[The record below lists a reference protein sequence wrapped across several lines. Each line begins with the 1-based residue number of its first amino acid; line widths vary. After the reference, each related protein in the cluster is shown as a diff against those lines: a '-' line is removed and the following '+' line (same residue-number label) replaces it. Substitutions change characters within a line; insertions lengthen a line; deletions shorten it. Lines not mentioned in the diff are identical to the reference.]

1 MMSLSNIMRE
11 GRNSITEMYNEL
23 KIWINNPA
31 SITDIADTAVDVNN
45 DNNIDV
51 NAHIDDNDNKS
62 NVIISSSDVD
72 TNINA
77 GANST
82 SNLDVHND
90 KNNNISESMIQQRL
104 RLLIKVINSILLN
117 SNNSLLLSCQWLDD
131 AVRKFTKEHAECS
144 SRYAYVILCG
154 LSSSILDYYN
164 DTKQIIDKG
173 TGIDESRD
181 ILESNLYQLLKY
193 SVSKKKQSLR

>member
-31 SITDIADTAVDVNN
+31 SITDIADTAIDVNN
-45 DNNIDV
+45 DNVDV

-72 TNINA
+72 TNNNA

-82 SNLDVHND
+82 SNLDVDND
-90 KNNNISESMIQQRL
+90 NNNNISESMIQQRL
-104 RLLIKVINSILLN
+104 RLLIKVINSILFN
-117 SNNSLLLSCQWLDD
+117 SSNSLLLSYQWLDD
-131 AVRKFTKEHAECS
+131 IVRKFTKEHAECS

-181 ILESNLYQLLKY
+181 LLESNLYQLLKY